1 MRLFY
6 NIIIELAAVLVRPFS
21 GLNKKILQGQ
31 LGRNESLKIL
41 KQAVLESD
49 KVIWLH
55 CASLGEY
62 EQGLPVFQALK
73 KHYKDHKFVMT
84 FFSPS
89 GYEIRKNNPISDVV
103 IYLPLDQKSSVR
115 SFLDLTHPELVVF
128 VKYDLWPNYLL
139 ELKRRNI
146 TAVLIS
152 ALFRPSQPY
161 FKFYGSWMKQLL
173 FSFDHIF
180 TQDTASETLLNSI
193 GYHAVTVSGDTRFD
207 RVGNQLK
214 TDNTLEFIAEFKN
227 NQTCIVA
234 GSTWP
239 EDDSLLIN
247 YINHCKEDTKFIIA
261 PHNID
266 VNQIK
271 SMAKQLQKPSVL
283 YSNYSNEVLENK
295 SVFIIDTIGLLS
307 KIYKYADIAYIG
319 GGMGSSGLHNT
330 LEAATFGIPIVIGK
344 NYKKFPEAI
353 AMRSQ
358 GGLFSVAT
366 NDALDSVL
374 NELVHNPPQRK
385 DIGQKNKDY
394 IEANKGAT
402 ELVMAKIKTIFKS

>member
-1 MRLFY
+1 MRLLY
-6 NIIIELAAVLVRPFS
+6 NIIIELAAVIVRPFS
-21 GLNKKILQGQ
+21 GLNKKIQQGQ
-31 LGRNESLKIL
+31 LGRNESLQIL

-89 GYEIRKNNPISDVV
+89 GYEIRKNNPIADVV
-103 IYLPLDQKSSVR
+103 VYLPLDQKSTVR

-139 ELKRRNI
+139 ELKRRTI
-146 TAVLIS
+146 TAILIS
-152 ALFRPSQPY
+152 ALFRPTQAY
-161 FKFYGSWMKQLL
+161 FKFYGGWMKQLL

-193 GYHAVTVSGDTRFD
+193 GYNAVTVSGDTRFD

-214 TDNTLEFIAEFKN
+214 TDNTLDFIAKFKN
-227 NQTCIVA
+227 NRTCIVA

-239 EDDSLLIN
+239 EDDLLLIN
-247 YINHCKEDTKFIIA
+247 YINDCKEDIKFIIA

-266 VNQIK
+266 QNQIK
-271 SMAKQLQKPSVL
+271 SMTKQLQKPSVL

-295 SVFIIDTIGLLS
+295 SVFIMDTVGLLS
-307 KIYKYADIAYIG
+307 KVYKYANIAYIG
-319 GGMGSSGLHNT
+319 GGMGTSGLHNT

-344 NYKKFPEAI
+344 NFHKFPEAI
-353 AMRSQ
+353 AMHSQ

-366 NDALDSVL
+366 TEALDSTF
-374 NELVHNPPQRK
+374 NKLVNNPQQRIV
-385 DIGQKNKDY
+385 IGQKNKDY
-394 IEANKGAT
+394 IETNKGAT
-402 ELVMAKIKTIFKS
+402 ELVMAKVKTIFKS